1 MTDTPKRFEDW
12 EQVDCNDCTH
22 YWDSSC
28 DGASKGSRIGCNS
41 FLATRK
47 VVIPERLNALEK
59 RFKWLRICCLLL
71 DIVVLLHLVSHIM
84 GWYGG

>member
-1 MTDTPKRFEDW
+1 MEKSNKRFEDW

-41 FLATRK
+41 FLATRS
-47 VVIPERLNALEK
+47 VVIPERINSLDNRL
-59 RFKWLRICCLLL
+59 KWLGAA
-71 DIVVLLHLVSHIM
+71 IVTLATINLILWMVLIN
-84 GWYGG
+84 G